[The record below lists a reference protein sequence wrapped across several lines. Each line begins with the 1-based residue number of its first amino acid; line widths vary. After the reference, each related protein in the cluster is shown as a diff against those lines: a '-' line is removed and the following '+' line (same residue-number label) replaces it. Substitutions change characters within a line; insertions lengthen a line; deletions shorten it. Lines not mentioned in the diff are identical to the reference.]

1 MNVVDSCGWLEF
13 FADGP
18 NASFFTGAIENV
30 KELIVPTLSIY
41 EVFKRILQQRS
52 EGDALQ
58 AIALMEQGHII
69 ELDARLAV
77 LAAHISIDN
86 QLTIADSIMLST
98 SIAYNA
104 TFWTQDSHFDKMK
117 NIKHIKAKKQ

>member
-18 NASFFTGAIENV
+18 NASIFTGPIENT
-30 KELIVPTLSIY
+30 KELIIPSLSIY
-41 EVFKRILQQRS
+41 EVFKRILQQRT
-52 EGDALQ
+52 EGEALQ

-69 ELDARLAV
+69 ELDSRLAV

-86 QLTIADSIMLST
+86 HLTMADSIMLST

-104 TFWTQDSHFDKMK
+104 IFWTQDSHFE
-117 NIKHIKAKKQ
+117 NIKDIKYIKAKK